1 MEIKVDK
8 SIIINELKKY
18 LNIKTDSEFAK
29 FLGLKQNTISSW
41 KSRNSLDYD
50 LIISKC
56 DQINAN
62 WLLTGEGE
70 MLLTKKIEVK
80 HNDINI
86 IRMDILN
93 RILQIKEELGYK
105 TDGEFA
111 GAMGINRSNFSQM
124 KQGNR
129 SIGDNILNKISIH
142 LNISK
147 RWLLTGEGEMLIE
160 KEKTTSTEN
169 LIKEDLKDR
178 CKSLEES
185 VRLLKKENE
194 LLKKIIDLTDRIYFL
209 ENSKHKPKNDQ
220 IKED

>member
-70 MLLTKKIEVK
+70 MLKSKVSNNNLEPDNNFEEIQGLTDIAFYDIQLSEEKLKKANKRIE
-80 HNDINI
+80 
-86 IRMDILN
+86 L
-93 RILQIKEELGYK
+93 LEELVESYK
-105 TDGEFA
+105 LE
-111 GAMGINRSNFSQM
+111 IN
-124 KQGNR
+124 
-129 SIGDNILNKISIH
+129 
-142 LNISK
+142 
-147 RWLLTGEGEMLIE
+147 
-160 KEKTTSTEN
+160 
-169 LIKEDLKDR
+169 DLK
-178 CKSLEES
+178 
-185 VRLLKKENE
+185 NE
-194 LLKKIIDLTDRIYFL
+194 LSKGSKK
-209 ENSKHKPKNDQ
+209 
-220 IKED
+220 